1 MEYIEFDNAKVGDFL
16 ECTRVY
22 KQSKK
27 YTIGNQYKIIRIE
40 MVFMPH
46 KWRDEPHLVIRD
58 DKNKLTR
65 INQIDGINFT
75 HFNLITN

>member
-1 MEYIEFDNAKVGDFL
+1 MEFKNAKVGDFL
-16 ECTRVY
+16 ECTKVY

-27 YTIGNQYKIIRIE
+27 YTIGNQYKIIRID
-40 MVFMPH
+40 MVYMYN
-46 KWRDEPHLVIRD
+46 KWIDIPHLVIRD

>member
-1 MEYIEFDNAKVGDFL
+1 MKYIEFKNAKVGDFL

-27 YTIGNQYKIIRIE
+27 YTIGNQYKIIRID
-40 MVFMPH
+40 MVYLYN
-46 KWRDEPHLVIRD
+46 KWTEIPHLVIRD

-65 INQIDGINFT
+65 INQIDGISFT